1 MAGRPRLSTSERRRN
16 TLASK
21 ARWRE
26 SNRTYYME
34 QKRLLGNRPEYKE
47 RRKELREQKR
57 SSPSPPVPPTQDE
70 TTLWAWYKA
79 PLQNALP
86 GPVEPS

>member
-1 MAGRPRLSTSERRRN
+1 MVGRPRLSTPERRRN
-16 TLASK
+16 ILASK
-21 ARWRE
+21 AKWRE
-26 SNRTYYME
+26 SNRAYYME

-47 RRKELREQKR
+47 RRKELREQRR
-57 SSPSPPVPPTQDE
+57 SSPPVPPTQDE

-79 PLQNALP
+79 NTQNASP